1 MAQNTTVL
9 TYLDHSGEKSA
20 VRVYNGPINAGT
32 YAGYVTAYGALEAAL
47 QNITLGTLHQ
57 RMVNT
62 ATTVVSQTLPTVQ
75 AQRERKWLVTYEGDT
90 SKKLFHLE
98 IPCADL
104 SGTHLVPNTDLADMT
119 DSAIIAFV
127 DAFETIARSPDSD
140 SETVTVLRMRHVGR
154 NI

>member
-1 MAQNTTVL
+1 MTQNTSVF

-20 VRVYNGPINAGT
+20 VRVCNGPINAGT

-47 QNITLGTLHQ
+47 QNITLGTLHK
-57 RMVNT
+57 RAVNT
-62 ATTVVSQTLPTVQ
+62 ASTVVSQTLPAVN

-98 IPCADL
+98 IPCADI

-119 DSAIIAFV
+119 DSAIVAFV
-127 DAFETIARSPDSD
+127 DAFETMARSPDSET
-140 SETVTVLRMRHVGR
+140 ETVTVKTIRHVGR